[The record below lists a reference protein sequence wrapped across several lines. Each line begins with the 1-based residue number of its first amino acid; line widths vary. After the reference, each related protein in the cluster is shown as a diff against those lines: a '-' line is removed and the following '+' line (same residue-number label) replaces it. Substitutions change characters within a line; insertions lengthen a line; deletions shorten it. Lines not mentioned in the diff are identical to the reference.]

1 MATHGARRVCA
12 LLLPDLWCEIAAHAG
27 DPKDLPLAVVQTQKE
42 ISESE
47 ETELGKKE
55 IGAVNDIARR
65 FGVRAGQ
72 TVAEARAL
80 LAGLVV
86 RGITLEAIRNALGS
100 VAEVVLAFGTTA
112 SIEPSDDGTPF
123 DTVQVDL
130 SGSAHLHGGEEM
142 AMAEMASRVL
152 QMGHRVRAAV
162 ADGPRLARAASVY
175 GSTAETVVASG
186 RAEQLMASF
195 PIDVLP
201 LRRDRIVWLNR
212 LGLWTVGDLVALPTE
227 TLPSRLGE
235 RWQLAL
241 ELAHG
246 RDDAPLIAYQPPER
260 PTETI
265 EWEDPVSSVE
275 PLLFA
280 LRGMTS
286 RLSARLEGR
295 GQSAHGIQLFAPYD
309 ASMATLRGIH
319 IERERGLSFRI
330 DLPAP
335 LAHASDLFRV
345 LKSKLEQSQ
354 LGAPFTGLV
363 IGLDRLVYAPK
374 MQLSLDGG
382 ASQDADPRQ
391 VAVLLAELSAE
402 IGKDNVGVLQIVPV
416 HRPET
421 RTKLVALRDVQ
432 AHPSVIAKHAMS
444 DDEFPVRV
452 LAKPVPF
459 TIMPGDG
466 ATVSIDH
473 QLFTVRRT
481 SHFMR
486 FDQVEW
492 WTPAPVCRDYV
503 RVWLTSGKKNLEAWV
518 FTDRHTKKTFL
529 HGYFD

>member
-1 MATHGARRVCA
+1 MSGHVSRRIGAI
-12 LLLPDLWCEIAAHAG
+12 LLPDLWCEIASHPG
-27 DPKDLPLAVVQTQKE
+27 DPKDQPLAVVETQNE
-42 ISESE
+42 ISQGE
-47 ETELGKKE
+47 EAELGKKE
-55 IGAVNDIARR
+55 LKAVNEIARR

-72 TVAEARAL
+72 TVAEACSL

-86 RGITLEAIRNALGS
+86 RGITREAIRNALGS
-100 VAEVVLAFGTTA
+100 VAEVALAFGTTA
-112 SIEPSDDGTPF
+112 SIEPSDEFTPF
-123 DTVQVDL
+123 DTVLVDL

-142 AMAEMASRVL
+142 ALAEMASRVR

-162 ADGPRLARAASVY
+162 ADGPRLARAAAVY
-175 GSTAETVVASG
+175 GPSQEMVVAVG
-186 RAEQLMASF
+186 QGQQTMKSF
-195 PIDVLP
+195 PLDALT
-201 LRRDRIVWLNR
+201 LRRDRVVWLNR

-227 TLPSRLGE
+227 TLPNRLGE
-235 RWQLAL
+235 RWQFAL

-260 PTETI
+260 PTEDI
-265 EWEDPVSSVE
+265 RWEDPVSSVE

-295 GQSAHGIQLFAPYD
+295 GQSAHGIELFAPYD
-309 ASMATLRGIH
+309 ASVAVLRGID
-319 IERERGLSFRI
+319 IVREPGLSFRI

-345 LKSKLEQSQ
+345 TKSKLEQLQ
-354 LGAPFTGLV
+354 LGAPVTGLV
-363 IGLDRLVYAPK
+363 ISVDKLVHAPK

-402 IGKDNVGVLQIVPV
+402 IGKDNVGVLEIVPV

-432 AHPSVIAKHAMS
+432 THSFDFAKRTMS
-444 DDEFPVRV
+444 ADEFPVRV
-452 LAKPVPF
+452 LAKPVPL
-459 TIMPGDG
+459 TIMSGDG
-466 ATVSIDH
+466 SSVSIDR

-492 WTPAPVCRDYV
+492 WTQAPVSRDYV
-503 RVWLTSGKKNLEAWV
+503 RVWLTSGKKNVEAWV
-518 FTDRHTKKTFL
+518 FTDRLSKKTFL

>member
-1 MATHGARRVCA
+1 MTTARRVGA
-12 LLLPDLWCEIAAHAG
+12 VLVPDLWCEIAMHAG
-27 DPKDLPLAVVQTQKE
+27 DPRDLPLAVVETQHE
-42 ISESE
+42 IQEGE

-55 IGAVNDIARR
+55 LGAVNDVARR
-65 FGVRAGQ
+65 FGVRVGQ

-80 LAGLVV
+80 LAGLAV
-86 RGITLEAIRNALGS
+86 RGITRESIRQALGS

-112 SIEPSDDGTPF
+112 SIEPSDDSTPF
-123 DTVQVDL
+123 DTVLVDL

-142 AMAEMASRVL
+142 ALSEMASRVR

-162 ADGPRLARAASVY
+162 ADGPRLARAAAAY
-175 GSTAETVVASG
+175 GASSEIVVAPGHG
-186 RAEQLMASF
+186 RQTMGSF
-195 PIDVLP
+195 PLDVLS
-201 LRRDRIVWLNR
+201 LRRDKIVWLNR
-212 LGLWTVGDLVALPTE
+212 LGLWTVGDLLALPSE
-227 TLPSRLGE
+227 TLPSRLGD

-241 ELAHG
+241 ELANG
-246 RDDAPLIAYQPPER
+246 RDDAPLIAYQPPEK
-260 PTETI
+260 PTESI
-265 EWEDPVSSVE
+265 EWEDPVISVE

-295 GQSAHGIQLFAPYD
+295 GQSAHGIELYAPYD
-309 ASMATLRGIH
+309 VSMAKLRGIRTEH
-319 IERERGLSFRI
+319 EPGLFFRL

-354 LGAPFTGLV
+354 LGAPVTGLV
-363 IGLDRLVYAPK
+363 IALDRLVRAPK
-374 MQLSLDGG
+374 IQLSLDGG

-402 IGKDNVGVLQIVPV
+402 IGKDNVGVLEVVPV

-421 RTKLVALRDVQ
+421 RTKLVALQDVQ
-432 AHPSVIAKHAMS
+432 AHPSSGAKRTMS

-466 ATVSIDH
+466 STVSIDH
-473 QLFTVRRT
+473 QLFTIRRT

-492 WTPAPVCRDYV
+492 WTPSPVCRDYV
-503 RVWLTSGKKNLEAWV
+503 RVWLTSGKKNVEAWV
-518 FTDRHTKKTFL
+518 YTDRLSKKTFL